1 MVIEMKPDATPDD
14 VRAALEKIKAAKLAE
29 RRRKRQAT
37 FGAWQKP
44 ADGLAMQREGRDEWE

>member
-1 MVIEMKPDATPDD
+1 MIIELKKDATPED
-14 VRAALEKIKAAKLAE
+14 VRAALSQINAAKLAE

-44 ADGLAMQREGRDEWE
+44 VDGLAFQQQAREEWD